1 MNKIR
6 AMRKIFA
13 ILLAATL
20 FTACEQKKDQYNP
33 YAIKSTAE
41 KKQKNT
47 FEVDFKKTESNLK
60 TIHVKLNDK
69 NGYDAL
75 FDTGCSG
82 MLISSMEFDDLIKS
96 QTITVS
102 DYVGVAV
109 SFIADGSEIKN
120 PIYNIRSVTVVDKK
134 GEAHV
139 LRDIKATVVENPG
152 AAILIGNSLIDQWA
166 KNSYTIDLTKKV
178 IRFQ

>member
-1 MNKIR
+1 
-6 AMRKIFA
+6 MRNIFA
-13 ILLAATL
+13 ILLAVTL

-33 YAIKSTAE
+33 YSIKGTTE
-41 KKQKNT
+41 KKLKNT
-47 FEVDFKKTESNLK
+47 FEVDFKKTESNVK

-82 MLISSMEFDDLIKS
+82 MLISSLEFMELIKS
-96 QTITVS
+96 QTITES
-102 DYVGVAV
+102 DYVGVV
-109 SFIADGSEIKN
+109 TSSIADGSKIKN
-120 PIYNIRSVTVVDKK
+120 PVYNIRSVTVVDKK
-134 GEAHV
+134 GETHV
-139 LRDIKATVVENPG
+139 LRDIKATVVDNPG
-152 AAILIGNSLIDQWA
+152 ADILIGNSLIDQWA

>member
-1 MNKIR
+1 M
-6 AMRKIFA
+6 MRKIFV

-20 FTACEQKKDQYNP
+20 FTACEQKKEQYNP
-33 YAIKSTAE
+33 YAIKGTTV

-47 FEVDFKKTESNLK
+47 FEIDFKKTESNVK

-82 MLISSMEFDDLIKS
+82 MLISKLEFLELIKS
-96 QTITVS
+96 QTITAS
-102 DYVGVAV
+102 DYIGV
-109 SFIADGSEIKN
+109 STSSIADGSEISN
-120 PIYNIRSVTVVDKK
+120 PVYNIRSVTVIDKK
-134 GEAHV
+134 GEPHV
-139 LRDIKATVVENPG
+139 LRDVKAIVVDNPG
-152 AAILIGNSLIDQWA
+152 ADILIGNSLIDQWA

>member
-1 MNKIR
+1 MKKILV
-6 AMRKIFA
+6 

-20 FTACEQKKDQYNP
+20 FTACENKKEQYNP

-41 KKQKNT
+41 KKQKNS
-47 FEVDFKKTESNLK
+47 FEVDFKKTESNVK

-82 MLISSMEFDDLIKS
+82 MLISSLEFMELIKS
-96 QTITVS
+96 QTITEN
-102 DYVGVAV
+102 DYVGVAT
-109 SFIADGSEIKN
+109 SSIADGSKINN

-152 AAILIGNSLIDQWA
+152 ADILIGNLLIDQWA